1 MCPSSW
7 TEGAKPRVGTRDAHG
22 VFLKATNDGVFATI
36 ENLITIP
43 AAETD
48 IIVRVYTGICSNLPT
63 FFNASLQDGSGAS
76 VSFGPYK
83 SKGGGI
89 ENEVFTLRIAP
100 AKKPPQRG
108 GAPGGGTRAPH
119 LLVDAGPDTSE
130 RAVSVTCV
138 GCF

>member
-1 MCPSSW
+1 VPLLSW

-48 IIVRVYTGICSNLPT
+48 IIVRVYTGICSSLPT

-83 SKGGGI
+83 SKGAGI
-89 ENEVFTLRIAP
+89 ENEVFTLRVAP
-100 AKKPPQRG
+100 AKPHQRG
-108 GAPGGGTRAPH
+108 GRRAGAPRVLHTSWSMQAPTP
-119 LLVDAGPDTSE
+119 VSGPCPS
-130 RAVSVTCV
+130 SVWL
-138 GCF
+138 F